1 MKKFVIIISVFA
13 LIFTFA
19 ASANCENE
27 YSQSNIENRLL
38 LSVKTLKYEQKQLV
52 YAIITG
58 NINAVKTILEADE
71 NPKTTYAN
79 IPLTMFAI
87 YSDNT
92 EILRLL
98 VEYKFDP
105 NETLLNVTPLE
116 LAIAMKKYESIEYLL
131 SIGVTIQEEDIELI
145 KKSKD
150 SKLKNI
156 FKNIE

>member
-1 MKKFVIIISVFA
+1 MKKIIVIVSIFA
-13 LIFTFA
+13 LIFTFTGIA
-19 ASANCENE
+19 ECENA
-27 YSQSNIENRLL
+27 YSQNDIENTLL

-92 EILRLL
+92 EILKLL
-98 VEYKFDP
+98 VEYNFNP

-131 SIGVTIQEEDIELI
+131 SIGITPQEEDFELI

-150 SKLKNI
+150 SKLQKL
-156 FKNIE
+156 FKNVE